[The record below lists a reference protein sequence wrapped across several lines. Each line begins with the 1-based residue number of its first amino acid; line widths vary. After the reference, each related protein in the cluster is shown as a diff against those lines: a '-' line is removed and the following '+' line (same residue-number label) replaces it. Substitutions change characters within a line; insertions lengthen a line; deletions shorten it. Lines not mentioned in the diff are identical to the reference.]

1 MEPIEPGKRVREL
14 LNKYKYAL
22 LILAVGLLLML
33 LPQQSATVT
42 EETEPTEVAE
52 QIQTMEQLLQDIL
65 QQVDGAGEV
74 AVLLSEQE
82 GEQTIYQTDTQTD
95 ADEGS
100 SSNRAETV
108 IVTNADRDESGLV
121 LRRDPPKYQG
131 AVIVCQGADRADVR
145 LAIVEAVQCATGLGA
160 NQICVVKMK

>member
-42 EETEPTEVAE
+42 EETEPTEAAE

-131 AVIVCQGADRADVR
+131 AVIVCQGGDRADVR

>member
-33 LPQQSATVT
+33 LPQQSATAT
-42 EETEPTEVAE
+42 EETEPTEAAE

-95 ADEGS
+95 TDEGS

>member
-42 EETEPTEVAE
+42 EKTEPTEAAE

-95 ADEGS
+95 TDEGS

>member
-33 LPQQSATVT
+33 LPQQSATAT
-42 EETEPTEVAE
+42 EETEPTEAAE
-52 QIQTMEQLLQDIL
+52 QIQTKEQLLQDIL

-95 ADEGS
+95 TDEGS

>member
-1 MEPIEPGKRVREL
+1 MEPIEPGKRIREL

-33 LPQQSATVT
+33 LPTQSAA
-42 EETEPTEVAE
+42 EQDEPLPTEAPQE
-52 QIQTMEQLLQDIL
+52 IQTMEQLLQDIL
-65 QQVDGAGEV
+65 RQVDGAGEV

-82 GEQTIYQTDTQTD
+82 GEQTVYQTDTQTE
-95 ADEGS
+95 ADDGRS
-100 SSNRAETV
+100 SDRVETV
-108 IVTNADRDESGLV
+108 IVTNADRDESGLI
-121 LRRDPPKYQG
+121 LRTDPPKYQG
-131 AVIVCQGADRADVR
+131 AVIVCQGADRAEVR

>member
-1 MEPIEPGKRVREL
+1 METIEPGKRVREL

-33 LPQQSATVT
+33 LPQQSATAT
-42 EETEPTEVAE
+42 EETEPTEAAE

-95 ADEGS
+95 TDEGS